1 MALYQTFALAILW
14 ATSVAGRGAN
24 DWSKPCFNGECAYDI
39 PTKGQSAAIKLI
51 GAPYAISDVTPAA
64 GWVILDCD
72 ANSMS
77 QDIRLVCNSDD
88 AESSGCSHL
97 FDGAGPVHKYV
108 RLPENCGS
116 EPFARIAG
124 FRVHEN
130 QAIPDHA
137 ESKISRRDGVSPQVF
152 AVSIDDDFPS
162 IDVTKYGQVLAV
174 VLGRSYQIF
183 LWVRRFIV
191 AYYVGTNVA
200 DVNMDFT
207 VPESIL
213 TSPVVADNWSAQ
225 AVKDITENAVK
236 TVKAILDPYYAT
248 KPDGEVDVK
257 KLLFWEE
264 TDATRSES
272 GFQWGSKTKNFA
284 LSWSEDKTA
293 AGCNN
298 LAFTAEINAK
308 VDNKAY
314 GSAAFFSAAAVVD
327 LTFSSIKA
335 MASNLVDFS
344 AHFEHDLT
352 LSLSLEGKFQKSFA
366 VLEPVAIPDA
376 GIDLKYLAAGLMFGI
391 DGEFHTD
398 ARVGL
403 ELKTGFKWGIDRGI
417 YLRIQAG
424 HATDTQDPAIISIPS
439 TEGAAPYARDGYFD
453 LSISEDEDGNKA
465 TGEIGFSVTP
475 KLILGVEGKGKLSHV
490 KVSGNIGL
498 RAGLGL
504 AVGVT
509 GLPKSDS
516 SWYCAKLAAF
526 IEGVAGVDFKHPIY
540 LIPDW
545 EKEYSLFR
553 KSLELFTH
561 GNCPAPQQERRSLAG
576 LLQSRSIIKDL
587 YEQLKNG
594 LMCPKKDISRVTKAD
609 AKSGLDSSTMKMKN
623 SK

>member
-1 MALYQTFALAILW
+1 MSIRITITDVDVDALDWNQSEMALYQTFVLAILW
-14 ATSVAGRGAN
+14 ATLVAGRGAN

-39 PTKGQSAAIKLI
+39 PTKGQSAAIKL
-51 GAPYAISDVTPAA
+51 
-64 GWVILDCD
+64 
-72 ANSMS
+72 
-77 QDIRLVCNSDD
+77 DIRLVCNSDD
-88 AESSGCSHL
+88 AESAGCSHL
-97 FDGAGPVHKYV
+97 FDGAGPIHKYV

-137 ESKISRRDGVSPQVF
+137 GPKISRRDGASPQVF
-152 AVSIDDDFPS
+152 AISIDDDFPS

-174 VLGRSYQIF
+174 VL
-183 LWVRRFIV
+183 
-191 AYYVGTNVA
+191 GTNVA

-213 TSPVVADNWSAQ
+213 TSPVVADQWSTQ
-225 AVKDITENAVK
+225 AVKDLTEGAIKN
-236 TVKAILDPYYAT
+236 VKAILDPYYTA
-248 KPDGEVDVK
+248 KSDGEVDVK

-264 TDATRSES
+264 TDETRSGS
-272 GFQWGSKTKNFA
+272 GFQWGSKTKNFT

-293 AGCNN
+293 AGCND
-298 LAFTAEINAK
+298 LTFEAEINAR

-335 MASNLVDFS
+335 MASNIVDFS
-344 AHFEHDLT
+344 AHFEHHLT
-352 LSLSLEGKFQKSFA
+352 LALSLEGRFEKSFA

-398 ARVGL
+398 AQVGL
-403 ELKTGFKWGIDRGI
+403 ELKTGFKWGIDR
-417 YLRIQAG
+417 
-424 HATDTQDPAIISIPS
+424 AIISIPS
-439 TEGAAPYARDGYFD
+439 TEGATPYARDGYFD

-475 KLILGVEGKGKLSHV
+475 KLILGVEGKGKLSGV

-516 SWYCAKLAAF
+516 SWYCATLAAF
-526 IEGVAGVDFKHPIY
+526 IEGVAGVDIKHPINF
-540 LIPDW
+540 IANW
-545 EKEYSLFR
+545 QKEYSLFR
-553 KSLELFTH
+553 KSLDLFTH
-561 GNCPAPQQERRSLAG
+561 GNCPAPKQERRSLAG
-576 LLQSRSIIKDL
+576 LLQSRSIVKDL
-587 YEQLKNG
+587 YEQFKKWLG
-594 LMCPKKDISRVTKAD
+594 LFNHEDEELEMKAVTLQVVKAMYWD
-609 AKSGLDSSTMKMKN
+609 CRLSV
-623 SK
+623 